1 LYTEYF
7 INATGEFF
15 LHEPGNPHEEAGGK
29 EAGKKRLCFFGSR
42 AFFVSGEYSDLDEA
56 GVPNCF
62 HFSVL
67 KS

>member
-1 LYTEYF
+1 MQQENSSCLNREIRTKKPAEKRPAKSGF
-7 INATGEFF
+7 AS
-15 LHEPGNPHEEAGGK
+15 LEAG
-29 EAGKKRLCFFGSR
+29 L
-42 AFFVSGEYSDLDEA
+42 FFVSGEYSDLDEA

>member
-1 LYTEYF
+1 MNREIRTKKPAEKRPAKSGFASL
-7 INATGEFF
+7 
-15 LHEPGNPHEEAGGK
+15 EAG
-29 EAGKKRLCFFGSR
+29 L
-42 AFFVSGEYSDLDEA
+42 FFVSGEYSDLDEA